1 MIGLKRGLFVGRFQP
16 FHKGHLEAVKYIL
29 ERVDEVIIGVGS
41 PQYSHRLDDP
51 FTAGE
56 RIVMIRRSLID
67 KGISPSRFWIIPIP
81 DLHVH
86 MLWVSQ
92 VLGYTPK
99 FEVVY
104 SNEPLTRRLFIEAG
118 FKVESI
124 PLFNRGVYSAT
135 EVRRRMLSGED
146 WTVLV
151 PKAVAES
158 ITEFG
163 GVDRIKAL
171 TKSDKPT

>member
-1 MIGLKRGLFVGRFQP
+1 LKRGLFVGRFQP

-29 ERVDEVIIGVGS
+29 ERVDEIIIAVGS
-41 PQYSHRLDDP
+41 SQYSHGLDDP

-56 RIVMIRRSLID
+56 RIVMIRRSLMD
-67 KGISPSRFWIIPIP
+67 EGISPSRFWILPVP
-81 DLHVH
+81 DLNVH

-99 FEVVY
+99 FDVVY
-104 SNEPLTRRLFIEAG
+104 SNEPLTRTLFIEAR

-124 PLFNRGVYSAT
+124 PLFNRKVYSAT
-135 EVRRRMLSGED
+135 EVRRRMLKGED
-146 WTVLV
+146 WRVLV

-158 ITEFG
+158 IIEFG
-163 GVDRIKAL
+163 GVDRIRSLA
-171 TKSDKPT
+171 KSDKPT